1 MDNKQFLY
9 DNMEFL
15 FEGIT
20 IKRKVED
27 MFENNTN
34 SDRLKYFFDD
44 LRKTIQKEK
53 TGTQIG
59 GSGIISL
66 IALKKYINEKVD
78 NIIPK

>member
-1 MDNKQFLY
+1 MDTKQFLY
-9 DNMEFL
+9 DNMEFF

-27 MFENNTN
+27 MFEPNTN

-53 TGTQIG
+53 NGIQIG
-59 GSGIISL
+59 GSSIISL
-66 IALKKYINEKVD
+66 NALKKYINETVD